1 LFWRVLLLD
10 TRAAHVEPF
19 GIIDNLPE
27 AKAGFMLRIILSDQ
41 ALGWLPD
48 GCLRRVPGFAST
60 SWMAA
65 PAAIVP
71 SNYALSKSVIIS
83 LECSLRD

>member
-1 LFWRVLLLD
+1 
-10 TRAAHVEPF
+10 VEPF
-19 GIIDNLPE
+19 GIIDKLPE
-27 AKAGFMLRIILSDQ
+27 VETGFVLRIILSDQ

-48 GCLRRVPGFAST
+48 GCLKRAPGFAST

-71 SNYALSKSVIIS
+71 SNYALTKLVIIS